1 MIRTRHGISN
11 CVGAW
16 QHNARDPAELGKC
29 PNCGTT
35 DALNSGEFSYVE
47 ASRATLYTIGQQ
59 TINRKS
65 PATSYGASAD
75 CAIGGFR

>member
-1 MIRTRHGISN
+1 MRWIPT
-11 CVGAW
+11 
-16 QHNARDPAELGKC
+16 ELGKC

-65 PATSYGASAD
+65 AATSYGASAD